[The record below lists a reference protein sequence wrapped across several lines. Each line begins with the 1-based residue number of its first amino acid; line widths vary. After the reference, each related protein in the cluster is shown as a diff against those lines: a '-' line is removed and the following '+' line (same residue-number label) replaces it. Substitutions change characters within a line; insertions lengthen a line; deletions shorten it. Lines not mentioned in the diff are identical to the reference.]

1 MSGAEIAGIII
12 SAAVALLVLLL
23 GLPLVKLARLIDES
37 ARSVQIFNNEL
48 EPILSEAKVTLVEA
62 NKQLQRV
69 DKITSDVE
77 QVTTNIN
84 SLVAVVTSAV
94 GGPATKLAGVVQG
107 LMKVFGSRR

>member
-12 SAAVALLVLLL
+12 SGSVALLVLLL

-48 EPILSEAKVTLVEA
+48 EPILSEAKTTLIEA

-84 SLVAVVTSAV
+84 SVVALVTSAV
-94 GGPATKLAGVVQG
+94 GGPVSKLAGVLQG
-107 LMKVFGSRR
+107 VLKILGSRR